1 MSTEPNA
8 ELDTTLERG
17 YRRVLK
23 LLPKTYRADH
33 AEEMLSVL
41 MDGARPGQSRPTA
54 RDVLSLAMLSVRLR
68 FAAAA
73 VRDANGSG
81 RLAGNVARRA
91 VLAFLIYDFGLLAQW
106 IGFGAYADHPFMSFG
121 LQAGL
126 IAALILGWSRCGQ
139 AVCVAHCVYV
149 TYNVQW
155 RYLDF
160 GWYAT
165 WVDLTA
171 ILLAP
176 AVVLV
181 VFRRGAPRLTG
192 RRWWFLAF
200 AAVTVA
206 FWIRGKTVDHMSP
219 FNIGHTPAL
228 SAVLY
233 TAAVFMALRHVK
245 KSPVWPMALM
255 LAGLPEIAGYWSFG
269 SPTDSTRDALYLDLT
284 VGSEY
289 VLIAVALASLAFGY
303 YRRRAIVRP

>member
-1 MSTEPNA
+1 MSTGPNA
-8 ELDTTLERG
+8 ELDATLERS

-23 LLPKTYRADH
+23 LLPKTYRTDH

-41 MDGARPGQSRPTA
+41 MDGARPGQSTPTA

-68 FAAAA
+68 LAATA

-91 VLAFLIYDFGLLAQW
+91 VLALLIYDFGLLAQW
-106 IGFGAYADHPFMSFG
+106 IGFGAYADHPFTSFG

-126 IAALILGWSRCGQ
+126 IVALIMGWSRCGQ
-139 AVCVAHCVYV
+139 AACVAHCVYV
-149 TYNVQW
+149 TYNMQW

-160 GWYAT
+160 GWYAA

-171 ILLAP
+171 VLLVP

-181 VFRRGAPRLTG
+181 AFRRGAPRLTG

-206 FWIRGKTVDHMSP
+206 FWIRGKTVDHMRP
-219 FNIGHTPAL
+219 FDIGHAPAL
-228 SAVLY
+228 SAILY
-233 TAAVFMALRHVK
+233 MAAVFMALRHAK
-245 KSPVWPMALM
+245 TSPVWPMALM
-255 LAGLPEIAGYWSFG
+255 LAGLPEIAEYSSFA
-269 SPTDSTRDALYLDLT
+269 TTADSTRDAFYLDLT
-284 VGSEY
+284 VGSQY

-303 YRRRAIVRP
+303 YRRRAIVRS